1 MVANGDAGEALHAH
15 EAVRVI
21 DTAREGLPL
30 PIIEGEGSAR
40 AVLWPGN
47 GGRFRS
53 LHLVEIAAGSSTRA
67 LTHAHDCVYYVIAGA
82 GDIVDLAS
90 GAPQPLIEG
99 AMVHIDAGDGYRLEA
114 AAGGLH
120 LVGGPCPPDDAFY
133 ALARERATAG
143 NEA

>member
-21 DTAREGLPL
+21 DTALEGLPL

-53 LHLVEIAAGSSTRA
+53 LHLIEIAAGSATCP
-67 LTHAHDCVYYVIAGA
+67 LTHANDCVYYVIAGA
-82 GDIVDLAS
+82 GAIVDRAS
-90 GAPQPLIEG
+90 GAAQTLIEG
-99 AMVHIDAGDGYRLEA
+99 AMVHIDAGDAYRLEA
-114 AAGGLH
+114 AAGGLR
-120 LVGGPCPPDDAFY
+120 LVGGPCPPDEAFY
-133 ALARERATAG
+133 ALARERAPAE